1 MSVSQ
6 PSTARPLQSLNP
18 GSQLPM
24 PQLPPVHFGIPLAL
38 MQTFVHEPQLLGLV
52 SMSTSHP
59 FAATA
64 SQSRKPVLHAMPQWP
79 ATHVGVAW
87 GACGQTCPHIPQLFG
102 SVWRLIT
109 HPLPPQA
116 AKPGLQPGE
125 PEPEPLE
132 PVVLE
137 PEATPLEPA
146 VLDPDPMP
154 LDPVPVEP
162 ALLEPD
168 PMPLDPEGTP
178 EATLPEPE
186 VADPEAIPLD
196 PDPFAPAVL
205 EPEVSPLVPTA
216 LEPDDRSFADPSSES
231 TTMLEPPHAASNKA
245 RAHPL
250 PTPNAPFIATVLS
263 LSSRARIR
271 ASLHSIASFGRS
283 KQRRSYWSSGI
294 DQVIP
299 GPAQRDLAI
308 MASAPL

>member
-1 MSVSQ
+1 
-6 PSTARPLQSLNP
+6 
-18 GSQLPM
+18 
-24 PQLPPVHFGIPLAL
+24 

-79 ATHVGVAW
+79 ATHEGVAW
-87 GACGQTCPHIPQLFG
+87 GACGQICPHIPQLLG
-102 SVWRLIT
+102 SVSRLMT

-125 PEPEPLE
+125 PEPAPLEPDRAPLE
-132 PVVLE
+132 PVVLA

-146 VLDPDPMP
+146 VLEPDPMP
-154 LDPVPVEP
+154 LEP

-168 PMPLDPEGTP
+168 PMPLEPEGTP
-178 EATLPEPE
+178 EATLPEPD
-186 VADPEAIPLD
+186 VVLPDPEATPLD
-196 PDPFAPAVL
+196 PEPSPLTPAVL
-205 EPEVSPLVPTA
+205 EP
-216 LEPDDRSFADPSSES
+216 DDMSFADPSSES

-263 LSSRARIR
+263 PASRARIR

-294 DQVIP
+294 DHVMP
-299 GPAQRDLAI
+299 GPAQSDLAI

>member
-1 MSVSQ
+1 
-6 PSTARPLQSLNP
+6 
-18 GSQLPM
+18 M

-38 MQTFVHEPQLLGLV
+38 MQAFVHEPQLLGLV

-64 SQSRKPVLHAMPQWP
+64 SQSRKPVVHAMPQWP

-87 GACGQTCPHIPQLFG
+87 GACGQICPHIPQLVG
-102 SVWRLIT
+102 SVSRLMT
-109 HPLPPQA
+109 HPSPPQA

-125 PEPEPLE
+125 PEAAPLEPDRAPLE

-137 PEATPLEPA
+137 P
-146 VLDPDPMP
+146 DPM
-154 LDPVPVEP
+154 PVEP

-168 PMPLDPEGTP
+168 PMPLEPEGIPRDP

-186 VADPEAIPLD
+186 VVLPDPEATPLD
-196 PDPFAPAVL
+196 PEDCPFTPAVL

-216 LEPDDRSFADPSSES
+216 LEPDDMSLADPSSES

-245 RAHPL
+245 RTHPL
-250 PTPNAPFIATVLS
+250 PTPNAPFIVTVLS
-263 LSSRARIR
+263 PSSRARIR
-271 ASLHSIASFGRS
+271 ASLHSIASFWRS

-294 DQVIP
+294 DHVMP

-308 MASAPL
+308 VASAPL